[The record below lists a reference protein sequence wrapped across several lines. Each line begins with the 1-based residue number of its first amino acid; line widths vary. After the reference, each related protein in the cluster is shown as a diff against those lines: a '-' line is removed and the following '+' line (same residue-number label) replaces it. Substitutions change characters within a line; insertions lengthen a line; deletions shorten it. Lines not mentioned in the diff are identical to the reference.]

1 MGKEYITESI
11 LQAAQDSRGRIL
23 QHAIDMENI
32 MGIYISEHFT
42 KDKDK
47 VEEFYSLILSRV
59 SFESKYQAFIYLVRK
74 YSPEF
79 VTNNPDF
86 HKEII
91 KLIEERNVFAHWPV
105 DYSEQAISDYENEK
119 SVTYVL
125 IQKRDNKLISRRLM
139 TVEHINDL
147 IKRYWDTNQMLKA
160 LIV

>member
-105 DYSEQAISDYENEK
+105 DFSEQAISDF
-119 SVTYVL
+119 
-125 IQKRDNKLISRRLM
+125 RMR
-139 TVEHINDL
+139 
-147 IKRYWDTNQMLKA
+147 NQSPMF
-160 LIV
+160 